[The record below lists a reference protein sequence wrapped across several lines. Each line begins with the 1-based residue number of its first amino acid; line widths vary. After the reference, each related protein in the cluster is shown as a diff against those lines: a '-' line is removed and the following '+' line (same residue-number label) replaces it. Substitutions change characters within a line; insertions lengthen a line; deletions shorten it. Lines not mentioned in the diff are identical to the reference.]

1 MNSTTVSP
9 KLTAVRNNSKRFKK
23 YGPWAVVTGASSGIG
38 LEFAKTLASEGFD
51 LVIAARR
58 IERLDDL
65 AADLTKAHGVEV
77 RTVQA
82 DLSTTE
88 GIESIEKAAADVE
101 IGLVI
106 SNAGDASPGAFLKNS
121 LEAQM
126 LTANLNVLAN
136 VQLAH
141 SLGGRLVEQ
150 GRGGLIMTGSTS
162 AFGGIP
168 YLANYAATKAFVGT
182 FAEGLSAE
190 WKKHG
195 VDVMVLHPG
204 PTKTEMVAE
213 MEGADFTRVPTAWMQ
228 PEVVAQK
235 ALKSLGRKV
244 VLVPGFPNKM
254 MRFVT
259 TRITTRRGLTR
270 VWGAVMGKV
279 TDTDM
284 K

>member
-1 MNSTTVSP
+1 MNSTTLSP
-9 KLTAVRNNSKRFKK
+9 QLSAVRNNSKRFKK

-38 LEFAKTLASEGFD
+38 KEFAKTLASEGFD

-58 IERLDDL
+58 IERLNDI
-65 AADLTKAHGVEV
+65 AADLSERHGVIV

-82 DLSTTE
+82 DLSTSD
-88 GIESIEKAAADVE
+88 GIEAIEKAAADIE
-101 IGLVI
+101 IGLVV

-126 LTANLNVLAN
+126 LTTNLNVLAN

-150 GRGGLIMTGSTS
+150 GHGGLIMTGSTS

-182 FAEGLSAE
+182 FAEGLNAE

-195 VDVMVLHPG
+195 VDVLVLHPG
-204 PTKTEMVAE
+204 PTKTEMVE
-213 MEGADFTRVPTAWMQ
+213 QMKGADFSRVPTAWMT
-228 PEVVAQK
+228 PEAVVYK
-235 ALKSLGRKV
+235 ALKGLGRKTIV
-244 VLVPGFPNKM
+244 VPGFPNKM

-259 TRITTRRGLTR
+259 TRLTTRRGLTR
-270 VWGAVMGKV
+270 IWGALMGKV
-279 TDTDM
+279 TDDDM